1 MNQSILLLFVHLSH
15 QVVEVAEDVDA
26 EEGGAHSQDVE
37 VELVVGQDA
46 TVPVVHF

>member
-1 MNQSILLLFVHLSH
+1 MLLYVYLSH
-15 QVVEVAEDVDA
+15 QVVEVAENVDA

-46 TVPVVHF
+46 TMPVVYFEM